1 MVVIQDLYLQHVQ
14 SFLEV
19 VEVVDKIQEKVELEE
34 QVVVELVVQ
43 LVLVLQEQQTLV
55 LGDRDWETTT

>member
-34 QVVVELVVQ
+34 QVVVELV
-43 LVLVLQEQQTLV
+43 L
-55 LGDRDWETTT
+55 DRDWETTT